1 MKGKSI
7 FAHALTMVWRERRSY
22 ALLSVTVVL
31 SLALLLG
38 YMIFTDSRLY
48 NRYRY
53 VMARDTSLVEVE
65 FLGQQGREQMELFVE
80 NASKL
85 GNIKDQRW
93 FFTCLGMGLYLQGED
108 EMGEFTVGVPI
119 DFVAVDTQFTMPAWA
134 QEVCRYTV
142 EWLDGQERECLEVQ
156 PGEILLEAD
165 LFYSLGLDKQAEPHF
180 AYELEYM
187 GSGDHFFQRLDLQ
200 VAGILHPM
208 NAIHREL
215 TLDRE
220 IQSQRETGHGSGY
233 SPYAFVNKADLSP
246 VTMPQ
251 GMWQT
256 HLDLYTD
263 HPSETAQLAEKM
275 FSAVGVMCAA
285 REQAQALQVIQT
297 QKHTKGLIAAALL
310 LLLGIN
316 LYSCFENALSRRRFE
331 IGVKR
336 ALGASKWHIIRQFL
350 CESVLVMAACTLI
363 AIWLAITALLGYKL
377 VQQVPGEIPSVDPT
391 WTVYLSPYSFGIF
404 AVCAVTLTV
413 VFSLIFAYRSTQ
425 VEVVQYLKA
434 E

>member
-1 MKGKSI
+1 MRHKNI

-38 YMIFTDSRLY
+38 YMVFTDSRLY
-48 NRYRY
+48 NRYRF
-53 VMARDTSLVEVE
+53 VMAQDPTLVEVE
-65 FLGQQGREQMELFVE
+65 FLGQQSWEKMALFVE
-80 NASKL
+80 NASRL

-93 FFTCLGMGLYLQGED
+93 FYTCLGMGLNLQGQD

-119 DFVAVDTQFTMPAWA
+119 DFVAVDDQFVMPIWA

-142 EWLDGQERECLEVQ
+142 EWLDGQEHDCLEIQ
-156 PGEILLEAD
+156 PGEILLEEA
-165 LFYSLGLDKQAEPHF
+165 LFYILGLDKQADPRF
-180 AYELEYM
+180 TYELEYM
-187 GSGDHFFQRLDLQ
+187 GGEEHFFQRLDLK
-200 VAGILHPM
+200 VVGVLHPQ
-208 NAIHREL
+208 NAIRCADSLSHFLRE
-215 TLDRE
+215 
-220 IQSQRETGHGSGY
+220 QRETGQGSY
-233 SPYAFVNKADLSP
+233 STYAFVNKTDLSP
-246 VTMPQ
+246 VSVPQ
-251 GMWQT
+251 GSWQI

-285 REQAQALQVIQT
+285 REQAQALQVIQA

-350 CESVLVMAACTLI
+350 CESVLVMAACTLV
-363 AIWLAITALLGYKL
+363 AVWLAITALLGYKL
-377 VQQVPGEIPSVDPT
+377 VQQIPGEIPSVDPT

>member
-1 MKGKSI
+1 MRQKSI
-7 FAHALTMVWRERRSY
+7 LPHALTMVWRERRSY

-38 YMIFTDSRLY
+38 YMLFTDSRLY
-48 NRYRY
+48 NRYRF
-53 VMARDTSLVEVE
+53 VMAQDSSLVEVE
-65 FLGQQGREQMELFVE
+65 FLGQQNREQMEQYVE
-80 NASKL
+80 NAARL
-85 GNIKDQRW
+85 GEIRDQRW
-93 FFTCLGMGLYLQGED
+93 HYTCLGMGLNLQAAD
-108 EMGEFTVGVPI
+108 EMGEHSVGIPVE
-119 DFVAVDTQFTMPAWA
+119 FVAVDTQFTMPVWA

-142 EWLDGQERECLEVQ
+142 DWLAGKERDCLEVH
-156 PGEILLEAD
+156 PGEILLEED
-165 LFYSLGLDKQAEPHF
+165 LFYGLGLDKQAEPRF
-180 AYELEYM
+180 AYELEYT
-187 GSGDHFFQRLDLQ
+187 GSGEHFFQRLDLK
-200 VAGILHPM
+200 VAGILHPG
-208 NAIHREL
+208 NAIHREDSL
-215 TLDRE
+215 ARFLQE
-220 IQSQRETGHGSGY
+220 QRTEHSSY
-233 SPYAFVNKADLSP
+233 STYVFVNKADLSP
-246 VTMPQ
+246 VSMPQ
-251 GMWQT
+251 GTWQT

-263 HPSETAQLAEKM
+263 HPAETAQLAEKM
-275 FSAVGVMCAA
+275 FSSVGVTCCA
-285 REQAQALQVIQT
+285 REQAQALQVIQA
-297 QKHTKGLIAAALL
+297 QKHTKGLIAMSLL

-363 AIWLAITALLGYKL
+363 AVWLAVTVLLVYKL
-377 VQQVPGEIPSVDPT
+377 VQQIPGEIPSVDPT